1 MRYGVSA
8 RTRLVP
14 SAARLA
20 APGWY
25 NPPVDTRGWRE
36 ALARTRQAT
45 LGRLERLLGASQL
58 APGYWDQ
65 LEEALLAADL
75 GPATTQDL
83 LDRARRASSTDGL
96 RSGSDVRQ
104 WLRQELLGRLGEP
117 SLPEQED
124 RPMVVVLAGVN
135 GSGKTTAAARL
146 ARLWQREG
154 HSILLAA
161 ADTYRAAAGEQLEVW
176 GQRLGVDVIS
186 GQPGGDPGAVVYDAI
201 QAALS
206 RKIDVLIVDT
216 SGRMHTHHNL
226 MEELQKVCRVCGK
239 LIPGAPHQVL
249 LVMDATTGQ
258 NGLSQARAFT
268 EAVGVTGV
276 VLAKLDGSARGGVG
290 LAIQSDLGLP
300 IRYVGL
306 GEGLDDLQPFDRQAY
321 VDGLLAQEAA

>member
-1 MRYGVSA
+1 MKA
-8 RTRLVP
+8 ETWL
-14 SAARLA
+14 
-20 APGWY
+20 
-25 NPPVDTRGWRE
+25 E
-36 ALARTRQAT
+36 ALARTRRAAF
-45 LGRLERLLGASQL
+45 GRLGALLGVSQL
-58 APGYWDQ
+58 PPDFWDQ
-65 LEEALLAADL
+65 LEAALIQADL
-75 GPATTQDL
+75 GPGTVQAL
-83 LDRARRASSTDGL
+83 LMA
-96 RSGSDVRQ
+96 VRKEAAEGRFRPED
-104 WLRQELLGRLGEP
+104 LRQILRGELLSRLPITPASEP
-117 SLPEQED
+117 EA
-124 RPMVVVLAGVN
+124 RPWVIMVVGVN
-135 GSGKTTAAARL
+135 GSGKTTTAARL
-146 ARLWQREG
+146 ARRWQQAGR
-154 HSILLAA
+154 SVLLAA
-161 ADTYRAAAGEQLEVW
+161 ADTYRAAAGEQLSLW
-176 GQRLGVDVIS
+176 GDRLGLEVIC
-186 GQPGGDPGAVVYDAI
+186 GQPGGDPGAVVYDAA
-201 QAALS
+201 QAAAA
-206 RKIDVLIVDT
+206 RHIDVLIVDT